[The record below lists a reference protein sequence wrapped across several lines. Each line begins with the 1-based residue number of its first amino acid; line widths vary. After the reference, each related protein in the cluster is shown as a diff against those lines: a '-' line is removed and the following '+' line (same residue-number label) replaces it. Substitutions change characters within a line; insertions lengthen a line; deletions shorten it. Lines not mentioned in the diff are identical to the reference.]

1 METTYRRLKESLDN
15 RKNKNIE
22 QKVRNRHMQLLNI
35 FCKEIKEKHKKSTQH
50 FSLFPEQNP
59 LNSIFP
65 GVFQGRKAFQGIPGL
80 LEFARRVKTLF

>member
-35 FCKEIKEKHKKSTQH
+35 FCKEIKEKHKNPHNISAC
-50 FSLFPEQNP
+50 SQN
-59 LNSIFP
+59 
-65 GVFQGRKAFQGIPGL
+65 
-80 LEFARRVKTLF
+80 KTP